1 MTCAWFMPLTAIA
14 VAAAACGGD
23 APSGPD
29 ASGDLAPDARTDGG
43 ADATPDPPVAS
54 CDGDYAPPS
63 PVDVAVNAL
72 VEASGIAPSRRN
84 PGVLWLHNDSGDQ
97 GRLFAVGTD
106 GAALGQLWL
115 PQLAEPDLEDVA
127 TARCPDG
134 VEQCV
139 WIADTGNND
148 LDRDDLAVYAVP
160 EPVVSAAAPLGI
172 TTATHAWRIPIR
184 YDGATLDSEA
194 LAVAADG
201 QTFYL
206 LEKINEDRARIFVAT
221 GPFVDGVPVTMP
233 VAGYLT
239 SPAAGVDDG
248 RKITGAALHPDGTR
262 LLVRVYAGAVEYR
275 GLTPGSLAG
284 LDAAERVTVPVG
296 GVPEWQGEA
305 ISYDETGRNVWT
317 ISEDP
322 ESEEPQPLHRYP
334 CH

>member
-1 MTCAWFMPLTAIA
+1 MCL
-14 VAAAACGGD
+14 AAAAAAGVTVTACGGD
-23 APSGPD
+23 ATSPGSPD
-29 ASGDLAPDARTDGG
+29 AAPE
-43 ADATPDPPVAS
+43 ADAVAADAPPDPPVAS

-63 PVDVAVNAL
+63 PVNVAVNAL

-84 PGVLWLHNDSGDQ
+84 PGVLWLHNDSGDHA
-97 GRLFAVGTD
+97 RLFAVGTD

-115 PQLAEPDLEDVA
+115 PGAADPDLEDVA

-134 VEQCV
+134 IDHCV
-139 WIADTGNND
+139 WIADTGNNE
-148 LDRDDLAVYAVP
+148 LDRDDLAIYAVP
-160 EPVVSAAAPLGI
+160 EQVVSAATPLGI
-172 TTATHAWRIPIR
+172 ATAERMWRIPIR
-184 YDGATLDSEA
+184 YDGAVLDSEA

-201 QTFYL
+201 RSFHL
-206 LEKINEDRARIFVAT
+206 FEKINEDQARLFVAT
-221 GPFVDGVPVTMP
+221 GPFADGVPVTMTA
-233 VAGYLT
+233 AGTVT
-239 SPAAGVDDG
+239 SPAAGINDG

-262 LLVRVYAGAVEYR
+262 LLLRVYAGAVEYR

-284 LDAAERVTVPVG
+284 LDAAERVGVPLA

-305 ISYDETGRNVWT
+305 IGYDETGMNVWT